1 MALSALPPDK
11 LPGACNLAATATLSA
26 CVPDTQVLHE
36 LLDMLRL
43 QGQAQ
48 HSDFLEIIIILL
60 ICVGEAQLLEDK
72 IKMIFNLPCP

>member
-1 MALSALPPDK
+1 MTLGPARSQSPPSLPSPS
-11 LPGACNLAATATLSA
+11 LP
-26 CVPDTQVLHE
+26 QVLHE

-60 ICVGEAQLLEDK
+60 ICVGE
-72 IKMIFNLPCP
+72 

>member
-1 MALSALPPDK
+1 M
-11 LPGACNLAATATLSA
+11 
-26 CVPDTQVLHE
+26 LHE